1 MVCESHLGSLYLRI
15 FGGDFLMETI
25 ALLAFLLQLVS
36 SLFEKLANNRLIDH
50 PEKFGL
56 FRYKI

>member
-1 MVCESHLGSLYLRI
+1 
-15 FGGDFLMETI
+15 METI

-36 SLFEKLANNRLIDH
+36 SLFEKLVNNRLIDH

-56 FRYKI
+56 LRYKI